1 MLNYLSSKPEN
12 SKGRLIIEPEN
23 PGNRSSFE
31 RDRDRI
37 IHSTAFRKLKQKTQ
51 VFIES
56 ESDYYRTRLT
66 HTLEVSQITRSIC
79 RLLGLN
85 EDLGECIAL
94 AHDLGHPPFGHSGE
108 NALNFKMKNY
118 GGFNHNIQTFRII
131 TELEKKYIE
140 FNGLNLTWESLE
152 GIIKHNGNFINS
164 IPDELLSY
172 NKRHN
177 LELSKNPSLEAQ
189 VAAICDDIAYN
200 NHDIDDAIRANLI
213 SMDELN
219 EIDYFNNI
227 ISSIYNKYNK
237 VEDTLL
243 INEVIRISIDLMVKD
258 ISLNTRENT
267 LKFSIKSLNDI
278 KNYPNFLVTMSDK
291 FFDYGNEIKKFLYK
305 NVYNN
310 IELED
315 KRKKSEIKI
324 IKLFD
329 YFIDNF
335 ETLPEDWKNKKNFMS
350 KERIICDYIAGM
362 TDRYATYQFNLLNEK

>member
-1 MLNYLSSKPEN
+1 MLNYLSSKPED
-12 SKGRLIIEPEN
+12 SKGRLIIEAEN
-23 PGNRSSFE
+23 PGDRSSFE

-79 RLLGLN
+79 RSLGLN

-108 NALNFKMKNY
+108 NSLNSRMKDN

-152 GIIKHNGNFINS
+152 GIIKHNGNFINL

-172 NKRHN
+172 SKKHN

-189 VAAICDDIAYN
+189 VAAISDDIAYN

-213 SMDELN
+213 SIDELN
-219 EIDYFNNI
+219 EINYFNKI
-227 ISSIYNKYNK
+227 ISSIYKKYNK
-237 VEDTLL
+237 IDDALL
-243 INEVIRISIDLMVKD
+243 INEVIRISINLMIKD

-267 LKFSIKSLNDI
+267 LKYSIKTINDI
-278 KNYPNFLVTMSDK
+278 KNHPNFLVTMSNEFLNHSK
-291 FFDYGNEIKKFLYK
+291 EIKKFLYK

-310 IELED
+310 IELEN
-315 KRKKSEIKI
+315 KRKKSELKI
-324 IKLFD
+324 IELFD
-329 YFIDNF
+329 YFMNNF
-335 ETLPEDWKNKKNFMS
+335 KTLPEDWRNKKNFMQ

-362 TDRYATYQFNLLNEK
+362 TDRYATYQFKLLNEK